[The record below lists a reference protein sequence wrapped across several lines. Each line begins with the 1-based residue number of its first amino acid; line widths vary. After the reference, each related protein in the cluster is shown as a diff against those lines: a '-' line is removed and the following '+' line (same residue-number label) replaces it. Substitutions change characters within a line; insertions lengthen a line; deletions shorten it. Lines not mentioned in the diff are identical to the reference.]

1 MWTPELTRA
10 RYVEAA
16 FTERYLPA
24 ARGPSGKG
32 YWPEFFHDQED
43 EAGWD
48 DAAKLDNAAKWKGRA
63 SNGAISRHLECLDWT
78 AKFIDPKRSLT
89 IPMAQVL
96 WAWAFCRAN
105 GWDFGGKC
113 VKRGWARPTAYR
125 RLTAAVEQITDN
137 LNNVRALL
145 REPDARWV
153 RQEEPSSIQ
162 RSGWLQSC
170 DTSQAIKF
178 SPGYQTE
185 KSRDL
190 LTSPEAIADFVKHRD
205 MVNAER
211 RGLQEREAKRRAKI
225 GAMAS

>member
-32 YWPEFFHDQED
+32 YWPEFFYDQAD
-43 EAGWD
+43 KDGWD
-48 DAAKLDNAAKWKGRA
+48 DAARLDNAAKWKGRA
-63 SNGAISRHLECLDWT
+63 SNGAISRHSECMDWT
-78 AKFIDPKRSLT
+78 AERIGDDKRRQ
-89 IPMAQVL
+89 IV

-105 GWDFGGKC
+105 GWDFGARC
-113 VKRGWARPTAYR
+113 VKKGWARPTAYR
-125 RLTAAVEQITDN
+125 RLSASIEAITDS
-137 LNNVRALL
+137 LNNDVILL
-145 REPDARWV
+145 RLPDDRWV
-153 RQEEPSSIQ
+153 RHERPIDVQ
-162 RSGWLQSC
+162 RSGWLQNC

-178 SPGYQTE
+178 SPGYRTE

-205 MVNAER
+205 LVNAER